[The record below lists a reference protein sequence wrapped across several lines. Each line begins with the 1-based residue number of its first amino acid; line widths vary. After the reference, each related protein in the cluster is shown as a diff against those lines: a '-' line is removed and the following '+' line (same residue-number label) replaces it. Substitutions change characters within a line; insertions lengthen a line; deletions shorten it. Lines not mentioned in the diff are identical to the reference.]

1 MGGSIM
7 NILTNRAQM
16 LLNNDLT
23 WYVCTTVEG
32 ELALHH
38 SSALSAILECGEPAS
53 EYGFE
58 TIEQCWNGEDLSDEN
73 DWEEAS

>member
-1 MGGSIM
+1 M

-23 WYVCTTVEG
+23 WYVCTTIEG
-32 ELALHH
+32 ELQLHH

-58 TIEQCWNGEDLSDEN
+58 TIEQCWNGEDLSDEA